1 MKIYF
6 PNLNNINEWT
16 EWHLTYNGWE
26 KGTQKRE
33 DNPQLIKVEPPDNR
47 VLTCRY
53 HENITINSTWLQKH
67 IIEIW
72 RDSDCERIDELL
84 ENFAG
89 CPESL

>member
-1 MKIYF
+1 MNIYF
-6 PNLNNINEWT
+6 PNSNSINEWT
-16 EWHLTYNGWE
+16 EWHLTPNGWE
-26 KGTQKRE
+26 KGTFSRE
-33 DNPQLIKVEPPDNR
+33 GNPQLIEVEPPENR

-72 RDSDCERIDELL
+72 RDSGCKIIDELL
-84 ENFAG
+84 EKFAG

>member
-1 MKIYF
+1 MNVYF
-6 PNLNNINEWT
+6 PNSNSMNEWT
-16 EWHLTYNGWE
+16 EWHLTLNGWE

-33 DNPQLIKVEPPDNR
+33 SSAQLIEVEPPCNR

-53 HENITINSTWLQKH
+53 HENITINSIWLQKH

-72 RDSDCERIDELL
+72 RDLDCKIVDELL
-84 ENFAG
+84 EKFAS